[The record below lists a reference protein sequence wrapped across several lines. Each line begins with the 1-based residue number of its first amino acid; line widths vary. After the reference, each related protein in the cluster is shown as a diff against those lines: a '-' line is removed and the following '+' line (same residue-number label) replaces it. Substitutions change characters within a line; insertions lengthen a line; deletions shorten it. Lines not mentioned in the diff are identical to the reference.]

1 MSIKSKLGS
10 LAVKAATK
18 LKDKSPDIA
27 VAVGIVGILGA
38 TVYACKATLKAK
50 EHVDE
55 HKQNLQDIED
65 NYEEGNLDD
74 DEYKK
79 EVVKEHA
86 EFGLNIAK
94 DFAGPVL
101 LGTGSIYILLKHGVL
116 ELKDRNAFL
125 TQVAGTAITKY
136 QNLYQKTAQKY
147 GADVA
152 NELADGGKLQQGEAT
167 VIMPNGKPKLKKYVE
182 YVTEDGRELES
193 DYMYVWY
200 FGPNNK
206 SFTDEPSNLYNYNA
220 LKLLQASMNDKYRLY
235 KGKFGLWEFY
245 EEFGEDVPLK
255 LKKDDKLISLLR
267 IAGWDYH
274 PELPESHPLNTIDFG
289 IPKGVWDLLEKGEW
303 RGPIPI
309 RPNHHGCILNF
320 D

>member
-27 VAVGIVGILGA
+27 VVVGIVGIVGA

-55 HKQNLQDIED
+55 HKRNLQDIED

-147 GADVA
+147 GSDVA
-152 NELADGGKLQQGEAT
+152 NELADGGKLQQVEDT

-193 DYMYVWY
+193 DYLYTWY
-200 FGPNNK
+200 FGPNSKN
-206 SFTDEPSNLYNYNA
+206 FTEEPTNLYNAND
-220 LKLLQASMNDKYRLY
+220 LWILQSQMNTRFRLFKRDFTLWDFY
-235 KGKFGLWEFY
+235 K
-245 EEFGEDVPLK
+245 EFGEDIPIMV
-255 LKKDDKLISLLR
+255 KKDDKLISLLR
-267 IAGWDYH
+267 VTGWKYH
-274 PELPESHPLNTIDFG
+274 PELPETDPLNTIDFG
-289 IPKGVWDLLEKGEW
+289 ISDAMWDTLKEGKW
-303 RGPIPI
+303 RGVIPI